1 MRALLSDQGVAG
13 PCGTTPL
20 RLEVDCCY
28 SALAVAPIMLVTP
41 PLQLSLVFRFVFAFL
56 FNPHHEV
63 FGLAVVLGSIVS
75 ILGACTIA
83 VDTHLLL
90 NAFSIPEP
98 IAGYLGRQL

>member
-1 MRALLSDQGVAG
+1 MSVSAENARWFVSSGVFVAAAQGF
-13 PCGTTPL
+13 L
-20 RLEVDCCY
+20 Y

-41 PLQLSLVFRFVFAFL
+41 LLQLSLVFRFVFAFL

-83 VDTHLLL
+83 VDTHLIL